1 MLNDISGDTPRRG
14 EVRRADKIMS
24 AEEVREFLVSAY
36 CGRTAT
42 VGADG
47 YPYVVPNLFVWM
59 DERIF
64 LHTARQRGHFLAN
77 VEFCDRVCFEA
88 DQPGKTFPR
97 TRGMRHFDRLSLRRG
112 VWAHRRRVGARHQA
126 AILHGVP
133 VEVRTAGLL
142 GTPQRYLSPHRLD
155 HPLLDRPGD
164 HDGQADP
171 DARRRKTL
179 AARRL
184 TRRCTVFA
192 RARALAAAGPARRP
206 AALDLRARSAVIQ
219 AL

>member
-24 AEEVREFLVSAY
+24 AEEVREFLVNAH

-42 VGADG
+42 LGADG

-88 DQPGKTFPR
+88 DQPGKTFPY
-97 TRGMRHFDRLSLRRG
+97 G
-112 VWAHRRRVGARHQA
+112 
-126 AILHGVP
+126 P
-133 VEVRTAGLL
+133 VECDTSIAFRSVVVFGRIGVVSERDIKQRFFTAFLSKYAPKDSWGRPKNTFPRIDSTILYSIVPEIMTGKQTPMPAAGKRWRRAGL
-142 GTPQRYLSPHRLD
+142 P
-155 HPLLDRPGD
+155 
-164 HDGQADP
+164 A
-171 DARRRKTL
+171 DARSSPRRE
-179 AARRL
+179 R
-184 TRRCTVFA
+184 
-192 RARALAAAGPARRP
+192 
-206 AALDLRARSAVIQ
+206 
-219 AL
+219 